1 MTERKSLLE
10 HWTYQGKPLR
20 VLSTSLGVALAA
32 NLLLMP
38 PARAETTNPDAGPVL
53 VEWSTEAVKE
63 YYDPEIDWNLPIRLP
78 AEGAD
83 FEEGP
88 LDGSGEEAAGGT
100 GGGSAPVIVHNG
112 FGWDDLLLYH
122 LIFNSGRSYS
132 SRSWSD
138 SRPVYNP
145 RTNEPYRPKTFESGS
160 FQNKPTAGSTVR
172 PKTTDSTG
180 SITRRGSA
188 SSSSAKATS
197 SSPGG
202 IGGKSSSFSSS
213 SKSSSFGG

>member
-1 MTERKSLLE
+1 MTERKARLE

-38 PARAETTNPDAGPVL
+38 PARAETADVANAGPVL
-53 VEWSTEAVKE
+53 IEWSTEAVKD
-63 YYDPEIDWNLPIRLP
+63 YYDPEIDWNLPISLP
-78 AEGAD
+78 TAE
-83 FEEGP
+83 
-88 LDGSGEEAAGGT
+88 EEAQDDSGGQA
-100 GGGSAPVIVHNG
+100 GGGSGSGASPTIVHHG

-132 SRSWSD
+132 SRGWSD
-138 SRPVYNP
+138 SRPVYHP
-145 RTNEPYRPKTFESGS
+145 RTNEPYKPKSFDNGS
-160 FQNKPTAGSTVR
+160 FQNRPTAGSTIR
-172 PKTTDSTG
+172 PKTTSSTG

-188 SSSSAKATS
+188 GSSSKATS

-202 IGGKSSSFSSS
+202 IGGKSSSFGSSG
-213 SKSSSFGG
+213 KSSFGG